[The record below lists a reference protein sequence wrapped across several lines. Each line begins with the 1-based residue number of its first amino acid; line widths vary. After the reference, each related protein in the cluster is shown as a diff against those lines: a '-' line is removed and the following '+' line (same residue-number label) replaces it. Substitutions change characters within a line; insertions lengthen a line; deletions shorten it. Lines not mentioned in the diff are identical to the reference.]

1 MDTPTVRPAQLEFYT
16 VAEVGLILN
25 VSQKLIFSWVKN
37 GALPA
42 VRLGPGQRLIRI
54 RRQDLEIFLAQG
66 FADRLASATDSADSA
81 TGSSS

>member
-1 MDTPTVRPAQLEFYT
+1 MDTSTIRPAQLEFYT

-25 VSQKLIFSWVKN
+25 VSQKLVFSWVKN

-54 RRQDLEIFLAQG
+54 RRQDLEVFLAQG
-66 FADRLASATDSADSA
+66 LPDPLASAADSA
-81 TGSSS
+81 ADSSS